1 MRESLILTQ
10 IFHTDRDEETA
21 KTNGA
26 RRVMKSDDGSVYTHC
41 PRKTSRSTQHPSD
54 FPFSTVDRDEIS
66 GLPLDSRKMEWE
78 EGALYFIGNKLCQLR
93 I

>member
-54 FPFSTVDRDEIS
+54 FPVSTVDRDEIS

-78 EGALYFIGNKLCQLR
+78 EGALSLIGNKLCQLR